1 MDNTIDQI
9 AIGELLDGRYFY
21 IPAYQRGYRWT
32 EKQVGDLLKD
42 LLTFLYDREQD
53 RELASA
59 KRKGSD
65 FYCLQ
70 PVITRPITN
79 HAKIAKLFGEEI
91 ASSVLEHGAWEVI
104 DGQQRFTTLF
114 LIYRYLIKKIGY
126 TKADLQESGR
136 EEYHILYETRD
147 GSTAF
152 LEGLNTSYLEDGFD
166 ESSISDNIDF
176 YHMGK
181 AFRYIDQW
189 IRDEGNKLVQKYG
202 KDDTPRDIRNR
213 LLSLLDR
220 TSRST
225 DGSVQV
231 LWYQLSETQGQSSI
245 KEFQKINT
253 GKIKLTDA
261 ELIKGLFLMSK
272 NFDEGNRIHQSE
284 LALEWEFIEDSL
296 HSNKFWY
303 FLQKKGVDM
312 PNRIDLLFSL
322 LYKTHR
328 LEGIPEENWA
338 DELVKINADIQD
350 TSKSVIFRFYND
362 RFEGKSGLDLHT
374 EIDTAWQEVMRLF
387 RTLDD
392 WFCTPALYNQ
402 IGLLSQCGVDLT
414 RIVLHFNNLPEKATR
429 DEFVAYLKAL
439 IAEQLSGI
447 TVDKDSKEIKN
458 TYKEHDNVFK
468 LLLTLNIHLINQQN
482 REHES
487 DSEVYKFPFDVLSS
501 QNWDI
506 EHVDSFHTNM
516 LKEKEQKKEWI
527 ETALDDLDLS
537 QEERDAVQVLV
548 DSANYDDAISIIKEK
563 ANEVPYDEEIK
574 NRIGNLTLLDSS
586 TNRQYGNS
594 LFCTKRKFIID
605 RMNEGVYIPM
615 GTQYVFYKL
624 FDKSGTRR
632 SQWTYKDMKAYQDFI
647 FDSLKEYI
655 APEKNDESQSDLEII
670 EEEPNND

>member
-1 MDNTIDQI
+1 MMDNTIDQI

-42 LLTFLYDREQD
+42 LLSFIYDRED
-53 RELASA
+53 DTG
-59 KRKGSD
+59 KRKGND

-70 PVITRPITN
+70 PVITRPITDK
-79 HAKIAKLFGEEI
+79 AKIAKLFGEEL
-91 ASSVLEHGAWEVI
+91 ASSVIEHGAWEVI

-114 LIYRYLIKKIGY
+114 LVYRYLLEKIGIS
-126 TKADLQESGR
+126 KEDLKDEDR

-152 LEGLNTSYLEDGFD
+152 LEHLDKSFLEDEVD
-166 ESSISDNIDF
+166 ESAYSTNIDF

-189 IRDEGNKLVQKYG
+189 ILKEGKELSIKHKREPSPRKMREALINLLNGSG
-202 KDDTPRDIRNR
+202 KT
-213 LLSLLDR
+213 
-220 TSRST
+220 T

-231 LWYQLSETQGQSSI
+231 LWYQLNESQGQSSI

-261 ELIKGLFLMSK
+261 ELIKGLFLMGK
-272 NFDEGNRIHQSE
+272 NFDEGNKIHQSE

-296 HSNKFWY
+296 HSDKFWY

-322 LYKTHR
+322 LYKVHR
-328 LEGIPEENWA
+328 LEGIAEENWA
-338 DELVKINADIQD
+338 EELVKINADIQD

-362 RFEGKSGLDLHT
+362 RFEGKNGLALHT
-374 EIDTAWQEVMRLF
+374 EVDKAWQEVMKLY

-392 WFCTPALYNQ
+392 WFCTPSLYNY
-402 IGLLSQCGVDLT
+402 IGLLSQCGVDIT
-414 RIVLHFNNLPEKATR
+414 RIILHFSNLPDSATR
-429 DEFVAYLKAL
+429 DEFVSYLKTL
-439 IAEQLSGI
+439 ISEQLSGI

-458 TYKEHDNVFK
+458 TYKEHNNIFK
-468 LLLTLNIHLINQQN
+468 LLLTLNIHLVNQQN
-482 REHES
+482 QEHDS

-516 LKEKEQKKEWI
+516 LKENEQKKEWI
-527 ETALDDLDLS
+527 MTALDDLDLS
-537 QEERDAVQVLV
+537 EEEHEAILNLV
-548 DSANYDDAISIIKEK
+548 GSNNYDDAIMKLKEK
-563 ANEVPYDEEIK
+563 ADEVPYDEEIK

-594 LFCTKRKFIID
+594 LFCTKRRLIIE
-605 RMNEGVYIPM
+605 RMNKGVYIPM

-632 SQWTYKDMKAYQDFI
+632 SQWTDKDMKAYQDFI

-655 APEKNDESQSDLEII
+655 VPKTEEESTVEPAVI
-670 EEEPNND
+670 EEGQSND

>member
-1 MDNTIDQI
+1 MENTIDQI

-42 LLTFLYDREQD
+42 LLSFVYDRENDKDKEKQ
-53 RELASA
+53 
-59 KRKGSD
+59 KGND

-70 PVITRPITN
+70 PVITRRISDPE
-79 HAKIAKLFGEEI
+79 KISELFGNDI
-91 ASSVLEHGAWEVI
+91 ASSVEDHGAWEVI

-114 LIYRYLIKKIGY
+114 LIYRYLLKKIGI
-126 TKADLQESGR
+126 TKADLQEDGR
-136 EEYHILYETRD
+136 EEFHILYETRD

-152 LEGLNTSYLEDGFD
+152 LEGLDTSFFEDGFD
-166 ESSISDNIDF
+166 ESTFSDNIDF

-181 AFRYIDQW
+181 AFRFIDRW
-189 IRDEGNKLVQKYG
+189 IRTEGKDLVQKYG
-202 KDDTPRDIRNR
+202 KDDTPRDMRNR
-213 LLSLLDR
+213 LISLLNR

-261 ELIKGLFLMSK
+261 ELIKGLFLMGK
-272 NFDEGNRIHQSE
+272 NFDEGDKIHQPE

-296 HSNKFWY
+296 HSDKFWY
-303 FLQKKGVDM
+303 FLQKKGADM

-322 LYKTHR
+322 LYKAHR
-328 LEGIPEENWA
+328 LKGITEERWGE
-338 DELVKINADIQD
+338 ELVRINADIQD

-362 RFEGKSGLDLHT
+362 RFEGKTGLALHS
-374 EIDTAWQEVMRLF
+374 EVDESWQQVMKLY

-392 WFCTPALYNQ
+392 WFCTPSLYNY
-402 IGLLSQCGVDLT
+402 IGLLSQCGVDIT
-414 RIVLHFNNLPEKATR
+414 RIYLHFNNLPENATR
-429 DEFVAYLKAL
+429 EDFISYLKTL
-439 IAEQLSGI
+439 ISDQLSGI
-447 TVDKDSKEIKN
+447 TVDAESKEIKN
-458 TYKEHDNVFK
+458 TYKERDNVFK
-468 LLLTLNIHLINQQN
+468 LLLTLNIHLVNQQN
-482 REHES
+482 SEHDS
-487 DSEVYKFPFDVLSS
+487 DSEVYKFPFDVLNN
-501 QNWDI
+501 QDWDI

-516 LKEKEQKKEWI
+516 LKETEEKRVWI
-527 ETALDDLDLS
+527 QTALEDLDLT
-537 QEERDAVQVLV
+537 EEEKEEVRTLV
-548 DSANYDDAISIIKEK
+548 ESNNLDTAILKLQEK
-563 ANEVPYDEEIK
+563 ADEVPYGEEIK

-594 LFCTKRKFIID
+594 LFCTKRKIIIE
-605 RMNEGVYIPM
+605 RMNKGIYIPI

-632 SQWTYKDMKAYQDFI
+632 SQWTNEDMKAYQDFI
-647 FDSLKEYI
+647 FDNLKEYI
-655 APEKNDESQSDLEII
+655 APRTVVQQDELMIMEEGPSND
-670 EEEPNND
+670 

>member
-1 MDNTIDQI
+1 M
-9 AIGELLDGRYFY
+9 
-21 IPAYQRGYRWT
+21 
-32 EKQVGDLLKD
+32 K
-42 LLTFLYDREQD
+42 
-53 RELASA
+53 
-59 KRKGSD
+59 
-65 FYCLQ
+65 
-70 PVITRPITN
+70 
-79 HAKIAKLFGEEI
+79 
-91 ASSVLEHGAWEVI
+91 HGAWEVI
-104 DGQQRFTTLF
+104 DGQQRFTTLY
-114 LIYRYLIKKIGY
+114 LIYRYLLVRLGIS
-126 TKADLQESGR
+126 ADELKEEDR

-152 LEGLNTSYLEDGFD
+152 LEGLNKAVLEDGFD
-166 ESSISDNIDF
+166 ESSFSTNIDF

-189 IRDEGNKLVQKYG
+189 IQKEGKELSQKYKKDASPRKMREALLNLLNGSG
-202 KDDTPRDIRNR
+202 KT
-213 LLSLLDR
+213 
-220 TSRST
+220 T

-231 LWYQLSETQGQSSI
+231 LWYQLSESQGQSSI

-261 ELIKGLFLMSK
+261 ELIKGLFLMGK
-272 NFDEGNRIHQSE
+272 NFDEGNKIHQSE
-284 LALEWEFIEDSL
+284 IALEWEFIEDSL

-322 LYKTHR
+322 LYKTSR

-338 DELVKINADIQD
+338 NELVKINADIQD

-429 DEFVAYLKAL
+429 DEFVAYLKSL

-458 TYKEHDNVFK
+458 TYKEHDNIFK

-506 EHVDSFHTNM
+506 EHIDSFHTNM
-516 LKEKEQKKEWI
+516 LKEKEQQKEWI

-537 QEERDAVQVLV
+537 QEEREAVQVLV
-548 DSANYDDAISIIKEK
+548 DSANYEDAITIIKEK

-632 SQWTYKDMKAYQDFI
+632 SQWTDKDMKAYQDFI
-647 FDSLKEYI
+647 FDCLKEYI
-655 APEKNDESQSDLEII
+655 APEKKDEFQADLEII
-670 EEEPNND
+670 EEGPNND